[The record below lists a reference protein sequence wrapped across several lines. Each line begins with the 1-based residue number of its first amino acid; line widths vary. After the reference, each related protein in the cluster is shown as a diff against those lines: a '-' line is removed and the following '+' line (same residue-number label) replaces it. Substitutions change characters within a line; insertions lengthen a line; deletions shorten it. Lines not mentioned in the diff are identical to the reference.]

1 MADYQHGWEDLEGP
15 QRISQISTQL
25 CMLLRTS
32 FNFYGMD
39 LKLLIYNLTKIGSFA
54 WELQKG
60 AHQRRL
66 YRI

>member
-25 CMLLRTS
+25 YMLLRTS
-32 FNFYGMD
+32 FNFSGIKV
-39 LKLLIYNLTKIGSFA
+39 KLIHNLAKIGSFA

-60 AHQRRL
+60 AHQC
-66 YRI
+66 